1 MQKLVL
7 DQATLEKL
15 REAAIPVEV
24 VDSQGNS
31 HGRFLLQSRNPLWD
45 LTSHTD
51 EQLEA
56 MARQSGGRT
65 TEELIR
71 DLRKRA

>member
-7 DQATLEKL
+7 DQAALEKL

-24 VDSQGNS
+24 VDSEGNS
-31 HGRFLLQSRNPLWD
+31 HGQFLLQSRNPLWD
-45 LTSHTD
+45 LTPHTD
-51 EQLEA
+51 EKLEA
-56 MARQSGGRT
+56 MASKPGGRT

-71 DLRKRA
+71 DLRL